1 MIKITIN
8 IYVYVIEC
16 PYTQLFTWK
25 KYLHHSH
32 KTKLNLINVQMQPKR
47 DTIFILPWYV
57 EVQW

>member
-16 PYTQLFTWK
+16 PYAQLYLK
-25 KYLHHSH
+25 KILTSYSH

-47 DTIFILPWYV
+47 DTT